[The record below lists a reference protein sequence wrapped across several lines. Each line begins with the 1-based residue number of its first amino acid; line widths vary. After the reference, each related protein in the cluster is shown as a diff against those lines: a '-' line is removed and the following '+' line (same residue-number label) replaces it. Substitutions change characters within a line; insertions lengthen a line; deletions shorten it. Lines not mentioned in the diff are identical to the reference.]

1 MPEQLP
7 QWTRDTRWRQGH
19 VLPQDA
25 AARFGLTNAADPGS
39 TCAVVIAHDCDL
51 ANDSLEAEPHVE
63 VIVGRTVR
71 RCERQLLLGQGPT
84 DLALP
89 SAVRR
94 SAGHR

>member
-7 QWTRDTRWRQGH
+7 QWTRDTNWRQGH
-19 VLPQDA
+19 ILPQDA
-25 AARFGLTNAADPGS
+25 AACFGLTNAADPGS

-51 ANDSLEAEPHVE
+51 ANDSLEAEPYVE
-63 VIVGRTVR
+63 VIVGRTVAAASGNFS
-71 RCERQLLLGQGPT
+71 LGQGPT